1 MSKVKVGVVGV
12 GRMGTYHVGIL
23 SELVGVELAAVVD
36 TDPKNLN
43 TIDKNYGI
51 PGFSNHQDLYGKVE
65 VAVVA
70 VPTGLH
76 YPITKDLLSAGI
88 HVLLEKPCANDL
100 DQARELFKIAEDK
113 GLTLHIG
120 HVERFNGGSSGVA

>member
-1 MSKVKVGVVGV
+1 
-12 GRMGTYHVGIL
+12 
-23 SELVGVELAAVVD
+23 LVGVELAAVVD

-43 TIDKNYGI
+43 KIDKNYGI

-76 YPITKDLLSAGI
+76 YPS
-88 HVLLEKPCANDL
+88 
-100 DQARELFKIAEDK
+100 QKIC
-113 GLTLHIG
+113 
-120 HVERFNGGSSGVA
+120 